1 MYHPTTRVLAVLE
14 LLQAHGRLTGPELA
28 ARLEVDVRTLR
39 RYITMLQDLG
49 IPIAAERGRHGAYAL
64 SAGFKLP
71 PLMFTNEEGAALAIG
86 LLAARHLGLAEAA
99 HAVESARAKLE
110 QVMPLE
116 LKARVRAL
124 TETIALEA
132 RAAPAASASEVI
144 ARLSSAAQQQ
154 RTVHLRYRSFK
165 DEETERDFDPY
176 GLARVQNEWYVVGHC
191 HLRQDRR
198 SFRVDRVQQV
208 EATAARFR
216 RPAHFDAVAFVQ
228 QAIASLPRELAF
240 AVLLQTDL
248 ATAQRSVPPTFGRL
262 APGAGGVW
270 LRGSTD
276 SVDWLAHHLALLP
289 IAFTVREPDELRAAL
304 RRLARALNA
313 SARAPQDTP

>member
-28 ARLEVDVRTLR
+28 ARLEVDTRTLR

-49 IPIAAERGRHGAYAL
+49 IPIVAERGRHGAYAL

-86 LLAARHLGLAEAA
+86 LLAARHLGLAESP

-110 QVMPLE
+110 QVMPHA
-116 LKARVRAL
+116 LKERVRAL

-132 RAAPAASASEVI
+132 RTTAATSASELI
-144 ARLSSAAQQQ
+144 AQLSSAAQQQ

-176 GLARVQNEWYVVGHC
+176 GLARVQNEWYVVGYC

-208 EATAARFR
+208 EATAARFT
-216 RPAHFDAVAFVQ
+216 RPPNFDAVAFVM
-228 QAIASLPRELAF
+228 QAIASLPRNFAF
-240 AVLLQTDL
+240 EVLIQTDL
-248 ATAQRSVPPTFGRL
+248 ATARNFIPASLGRL
-262 APGAGGVW
+262 EADPHGVW

-276 SVDWLAHHLALLP
+276 NVDWLAHHLALLP
-289 IAFTVREPDELRAAL
+289 IAFTVPQPPELRAAL
-304 RRLARALNA
+304 RRLARSLQA
-313 SARAPQDTP
+313 SAREPKGPS